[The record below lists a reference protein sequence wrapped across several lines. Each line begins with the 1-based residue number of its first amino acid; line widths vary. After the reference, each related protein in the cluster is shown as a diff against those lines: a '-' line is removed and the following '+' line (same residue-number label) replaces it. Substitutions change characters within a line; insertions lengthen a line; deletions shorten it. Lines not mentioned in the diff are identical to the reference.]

1 MMKYEE
7 VEHSIITKFRKV
19 IWRNFMR
26 AVREYQLIEEN
37 DKIAV
42 CISGGK
48 DSMLLAKCMQE
59 VQKHGKVHFEL
70 VFLVMNPGYSDKNRN
85 QIIGNAKRLNIPI
98 QMFETDIFDS
108 VFNIEKNPCYIC
120 ARMRRGHL
128 YHKAQD
134 LGCNKIALGHHYD
147 DVLETIL
154 LSMFYGG
161 EFKTM
166 MPKLHSKNYPGME
179 LIRPLYFVREQ
190 DIIAWKNYH
199 ELTFLNCA
207 CRFTETCS
215 IDDKEEKSKRKEMKK
230 LIQELREKSPYIEH
244 NIFKSTENVHLNA
257 ILGYQR
263 DGKKSTFLDSYEDKR
278 Q

>member
-230 LIQELREKSPYIEH
+230 LIQELREKVLIL
-244 NIFKSTENVHLNA
+244 NTIFLKVPRMFT
-257 ILGYQR
+257 
-263 DGKKSTFLDSYEDKR
+263 
-278 Q
+278 